1 MDPRAVARAG
11 VHRRLCIHKL
21 MPAPFAVCFSGHR
34 PEKLP
39 KGTSLRML
47 QSLLY
52 SEIRNAI
59 NDGADTFYTGTARG
73 VDLWAAEIVLHFKK
87 QHPELKLIC
96 VLPYAGQGAG
106 LSGTERYRFMTVL
119 HAADETVCLCEHF
132 QKNCYAMRN
141 RYMIRHSRRL
151 IALVADMRS
160 GTGQTIRMAEAEG
173 LELRLLSV
181 ELAKQQEQ
189 PAHEFFSF

>member
-1 MDPRAVARAG
+1 
-11 VHRRLCIHKL
+11 
-21 MPAPFAVCFSGHR
+21 MPASFAVCFSGHR

-39 KGTSLRML
+39 TGTTLRMI

-52 SEIRNAI
+52 NEIRTAI
-59 NDGADTFYTGTARG
+59 SDGADTFYTGTARG
-73 VDLWAAEIVLHFKK
+73 VDLWAAEMVLHFKK
-87 QHPELKLIC
+87 QHPALKLIC
-96 VLPYAGQGAG
+96 VLPYAGQGAN

-119 HAADETVCLCEHF
+119 NAADRTVCICEHF

-151 IALVADMRS
+151 IALVSDMHS
-160 GTGQTIRMAEAEG
+160 GTGQTIRMAQAAG

-181 ELAKQQEQ
+181 ETAKQQTQ